1 MKLRRVQNQH
11 RVICATLVI
20 VLNVYPLLAFARTPE
35 AVSVGTLSVEYKQN
49 PIGIDVLKPRC
60 SQTTF

>member
-1 MKLRRVQNQH
+1 MKLRRVH
-11 RVICATLVI
+11 SRCDRRRLICATLVI
-20 VLNVYPLLAFARTPE
+20 VLNVYPLFAFAHTPE

-49 PIGIDVLKPRC
+49 PINLC